1 MKVSDKKITNK
12 KKGITEIVDISKPF
26 FHNFNKNFEN
36 IFEDK
41 KEIFRKYNGSFS
53 YLYDSSHRNGN
64 LVVPFRSDKN
74 AHMKRMIDNQ
84 GSYANKSFS
93 RKNEYSNKLRL
104 SGSHSPPHK

>member
-1 MKVSDKKITNK
+1 MMFFAPFKSSLNWSSSKVYWLYKLV
-12 KKGITEIVDISKPF
+12 EYF
-26 FHNFNKNFEN
+26 L
-36 IFEDK
+36 IFV
-41 KEIFRKYNGSFS
+41 NGSFS